1 MLSDKDKEDV
11 VKNIDSYSLEDI
23 ENKLSVICF
32 RNKVNFSVE
41 ENNAEDE
48 DNTQE
53 EKKDPTTYN
62 LNGLENNLVPAW
74 VRAVAA
80 TQENM

>member
-41 ENNAEDE
+41 ENNNEEE
-48 DNTQE
+48 DNIQE

-62 LNGLENNLVPAW
+62 
-74 VRAVAA
+74 
-80 TQENM
+80 

>member
-41 ENNAEDE
+41 ENNNEEE
-48 DNTQE
+48 DNIQE
-53 EKKDPTTYN
+53 EKKEPTTYN
-62 LNGLENNLVPAW
+62 LNGLENNSVPAW

-80 TQENM
+80 TQGNM